1 MPKITQSTRSVSV
14 STPLGEDTLVFK
26 SMSAS
31 EGMSQLFEYEL
42 ELLSEQGNIDL
53 NDMLGQSVTVSLE
66 TNTPAARGGKDR
78 FFNGLVSRFSYAGTQ
93 DRYHLYQATLRPW
106 FWNLTRTSNCRI
118 FQEMT
123 VPDIVAE
130 VLRKNGFSDFEFS
143 LSSGRYRTWTYCV
156 QYRETDFNFICR
168 LLEQEGI
175 YFYFHHQDNQ
185 HFLAMTDSVSSH
197 NSVGAIPYFPPQN
210 NIRREGEFISEWYV
224 ASEVRPGKFVTDD
237 FNYETP
243 STELEARLDNPESHA
258 AADGEIYDYPGQ
270 YSKPNEGE
278 TYAQIRLQE
287 LQTPHIV
294 AEATS
299 NCLRVSVG
307 ELFDL
312 ENFPRDDQ
320 NREYLITSVTYQ
332 IKSDAYISGSGS
344 TGENFYSCQF
354 SCIDRTR
361 QYRAP
366 RLTPKPVVQGPQT
379 AFVVGRKGEDI
390 DTDKL
395 GRVKV
400 QFHWDRQGKMD
411 EKSSCWVRV
420 SQNWAGKNWGGVF
433 LPRIGQ
439 EVIVDFLEGDPDR
452 PIITGRVYNGENTP
466 PYALPANKTQS
477 GIKSRS
483 SKKGSDDNF
492 NELRFEDKKG
502 EEEIYFHAE
511 KDFTRMVENDDT
523 LNVGND
529 QTREIHNNR
538 TTTIKEGDD
547 QLEIEKGHR
556 NTLISEGNDTLEI
569 KMGNHD
575 IIVTQGND
583 TLSLEQGDMKVNIDV
598 GKQVVKVAENIEMSS
613 VNSSIKMDASTS
625 IELSTKKC
633 IIEALS
639 SIELKVGGSSIKIE
653 PAKVTIKSP
662 QIAISADGK
671 LDVKSPMTTVT
682 GDGILTLKGGLT
694 KIN

>member
-1 MPKITQSTRSVSV
+1 VSDPTQSTRSVSV
-14 STPLGEDTLVFK
+14 STPLGGDVLLFK

-42 ELLSEQGNIDL
+42 ELLSEQSDIDL
-53 NDMLGQSVTVSLE
+53 NDMLGQSVTVRLE
-66 TNTPAARGGKDR
+66 SVTPAAQGGKDR
-78 FFNGLVSRFSYAGTQ
+78 FFNGQVSRFSYAGTL

-106 FWNLTRTSNCRI
+106 FWNLTRTSTCRI

-197 NSVGAIPYFPPQN
+197 NSVGAIPYFPPREN
-210 NIRREGEFISEWYV
+210 ARREGEFIHEWYV
-224 ASEVRPGKFVTDD
+224 ASEVCPGKFVTDD

-243 STELEARLDNPESHA
+243 KTELEARLDSPESHQG
-258 AADGEIYDYPGQ
+258 ADGEIYDYPGE

-278 TYAQIRLQE
+278 TYAQIRLEE

-294 AEATS
+294 AEAAS
-299 NCLRVSVG
+299 NCPRISVG
-307 ELFDL
+307 ELFNL
-312 ENFPRDDQ
+312 ENFPREDQ
-320 NREYLITSVTYQ
+320 NQEYLITSASYQ
-332 IKSDAYISGSGS
+332 IKSNAYISGSGS
-344 TGENFYSCQF
+344 ADEGLYSCQF

-379 AFVVGRKGEDI
+379 AFVVGRKGEEI

-400 QFHWDRQGKMD
+400 QFHWDREGKMD

-420 SQNWAGKNWGGVF
+420 SQNWAGKLWGGVF

-466 PYALPANKTQS
+466 PYALPNNKTQS

-483 SKKGSDDNF
+483 TKQGEEDNF

-502 EEEIYFHAE
+502 EEEVYFHAE
-511 KDFTRMVENDDT
+511 KNFTRMVENDDT

-575 IIVTQGND
+575 TIVTQGND

-613 VNSSIKMDASTS
+613 VNSSIKMDGNNS
-625 IELSTKKC
+625 IEMSTKKC

-653 PAKVTIKSP
+653 PAKITIKSP

>member
-1 MPKITQSTRSVSV
+1 
-14 STPLGEDTLVFK
+14 
-26 SMSAS
+26 MSAS

-42 ELLSEQGNIDL
+42 ELLSKQSDIDL
-53 NDMLGQSVTVSLE
+53 NDMLGQSVTVLLK
-66 TNTPAARGGKDR
+66 TDIPAAQGGKDR
-78 FFNGLVSRFSYAGTQ
+78 FFNGLVSRFSYVGTQ

-143 LSSGRYRTWTYCV
+143 LSSGRYRTWRYCV

-175 YFYFHHQDNQ
+175 YFYFHHQENQ

-197 NSVGAIPYFPPQN
+197 NSVGAIPFFPPQEN
-210 NIRREGEFISEWYV
+210 VRREGEFISKWYV
-224 ASEVRPGKFVTDD
+224 ASEVCPGKFVTDD

-243 STELEARLDNPESHA
+243 STELEARLDQAESHA
-258 AADGEIYDYPGQ
+258 AADGEIYDYPGE

-278 TYAQIRLQE
+278 AYAQIRLQE

-307 ELFDL
+307 ELFNL
-312 ENFPRDDQ
+312 ENFPRKDQ
-320 NREYLITSVTYQ
+320 NQEYLITSASYQ

-344 TGENFYSCQF
+344 TGENLYSCQF

-379 AFVVGRKGEDI
+379 AFVVGRKGEEI

-400 QFHWDRQGKMD
+400 QFHWDREGKMD
-411 EKSSCWVRV
+411 EHSSCWVRV
-420 SQNWAGKNWGGVF
+420 SQNWAGKKWGGVF

-452 PIITGRVYNGENTP
+452 PIITGRVYNGENVP

-483 SKKGSDDNF
+483 TKQGSEDNF

-502 EEEIYFHAE
+502 EEEVYFHAE
-511 KDFTRMVENDDT
+511 KDFNRMVENDDT
-523 LNVGND
+523 LNVEHD
-529 QTREIHNNR
+529 QTRTIHNDR
-538 TTTIKEGDD
+538 EVTIE
-547 QLEIEKGHR
+547 
-556 NTLISEGNDTLEI
+556 EGNDTLKIEKGKRDITISEGDDILLVSQGDHTITIGSGNQDVTIATNQDVSIGQNQDVSIGQKCTMSVGSSLVIEAGTKIEI
-569 KMGNHD
+569 K
-575 IIVTQGND
+575 
-583 TLSLEQGDMKVNIDV
+583 V
-598 GKQVVKVAENIEMSS
+598 GA
-613 VNSSIKMDASTS
+613 
-625 IELSTKKC
+625 
-633 IIEALS
+633 
-639 SIELKVGGSSIKIE
+639 SSIKIE

>member
-1 MPKITQSTRSVSV
+1 MQRESCQVSDPTQSTRSVSV
-14 STPLGEDTLVFK
+14 STPLGGDVLVFK

-42 ELLSEQGNIDL
+42 ELLSEQSDIGL
-53 NDMLGQSVTVSLE
+53 NDMLGQSVTVLLV
-66 TNTPAARGGKDR
+66 TDTPAAQGGKDR
-78 FFNGLVSRFSYAGTQ
+78 FFNGQVSRFSYAGTQ

-143 LSSGRYRTWTYCV
+143 LSSGPYRTWTYCV

-175 YFYFHHQDNQ
+175 YFYFRHQENQ
-185 HFLAMTDSVSSH
+185 HSLAMTDSVSSH
-197 NSVGAIPYFPPQN
+197 NSVGAILYFPPQEN
-210 NIRREGEFISEWYV
+210 VRREGEFISEWYV

-243 STELEARLDNPESHA
+243 STELEARLEHPESHA
-258 AADGEIYDYPGQ
+258 AADGEIYDYPGE

-307 ELFDL
+307 ELFNL
-312 ENFPRDDQ
+312 ENFTREDQ
-320 NREYLITSVTYQ
+320 NQEYLITSASYQ
-332 IKSDAYISGSGS
+332 IKSDAYVSGGAA
-344 TGENFYSCQF
+344 GGPVYSCQF
-354 SCIDRTR
+354 SCMDRTR

-379 AFVVGRKGEDI
+379 AFVVGRKGEEI

-400 QFHWDRQGKMD
+400 QFHWDREGKMD

-466 PYALPANKTQS
+466 PYTLPNNKTQS

-483 SKKGSDDNF
+483 TKQGEEDNF

-502 EEEIYFHAE
+502 EEEVYFHAE
-511 KDFTRMVENDDT
+511 KDFMRMVENDDT

-529 QTREIHNNR
+529 R

-556 NTLISEGNDTLEI
+556 NTLISEGNDTL
-569 KMGNHD
+569 
-575 IIVTQGND
+575 
-583 TLSLEQGDMKVNIDV
+583 SLEQGDMKVNIDV
-598 GKQVVKVAENIEMSS
+598 GEQVVKVAKNIEMSS
-613 VNSSIKMDASTS
+613 VNSSIKMDGNTS
-625 IELSTKKC
+625 IEMSTKNC

-653 PAKVTIKSP
+653 PAKITIKSP

-671 LDVKSPMTTVT
+671 LDVKSPMTTVN

>member
-1 MPKITQSTRSVSV
+1 MSDITQSERSVSV
-14 STPLGEDTLVFK
+14 STPLGGDTLAFM

-31 EGMSQLFEYEL
+31 EEMSQLFEYEL
-42 ELLSEQGNIDL
+42 ELLSERSDIDL
-53 NDMLGQSVTVSLE
+53 NDMLGQSVTVRLE
-66 TNTPAARGGKDR
+66 TEENKDR

-93 DRYHLYQATLRPW
+93 DRYYRYRASLRPW
-106 FWNLTRTSNCRI
+106 LWSLTRTSDCRI

-123 VPDIVAE
+123 VPDIVAQ

-143 LSSGRYRTWTYCV
+143 LSSGRYRTWRYCV

-175 YFYFHHQDNQ
+175 YFYFHHQDNR

-197 NSVGAIPYFPPQN
+197 NSVGTIPYFPPQEN
-210 NIRREGEFISEWYV
+210 VRREEEFIDEWYV

-237 FNYETP
+237 YNYEKP
-243 STELEARLDNPESHA
+243 KTELEARLSNPASHQ
-258 AADGEIYDYPGQ
+258 AADGEIYDYPGE
-270 YSKPNEGE
+270 YSEPGEGE
-278 TYAQIRLQE
+278 TYAQIRLEE

-299 NCLRVSVG
+299 NCRRVGVG
-307 ELFDL
+307 ELFEL
-312 ENFPRDDQ
+312 ENFPREDQ
-320 NREYLITSVTYQ
+320 NREYLITSATYQ
-332 IKSDAYISGSGS
+332 IKSDAYVSGGGD
-344 TGENFYSCQF
+344 TGGTVYSCQF

-379 AFVVGRKGEDI
+379 AFVVGPKGEEVH
-390 DTDKL
+390 TDKL

-400 QFHWDRQGKMD
+400 QFHWDREGTLD
-411 EKSSCWVRV
+411 ENSSCWVRV
-420 SQNWAGKNWGGVF
+420 SQSWAGKQWGGVF

-452 PIITGRVYNGENTP
+452 PIITGRVYNGENLP
-466 PYALPANKTQS
+466 PYALPTNKTQS

-483 SKKGSDDNF
+483 TKQGSDDNF

-502 EEEIYFHAE
+502 EEEVSFHAE
-511 KDFTRMVENDDT
+511 KDFKRMVENDDT
-523 LNVGND
+523 LNVGHD
-529 QTREIHNNR
+529 QTRTIHNHR
-538 TTTIKEGDD
+538 TVTIEEGDD
-547 QLEIEKGHR
+547 VLKIKKGKR
-556 NTLISEGNDTLEI
+556 NTTITKGDDILLVESGDQKVEITSGSHLMKTGN
-569 KMGNHD
+569 
-575 IIVTQGND
+575 
-583 TLSLEQGDMKVNIDV
+583 S
-598 GKQVVKVAENIEMSS
+598 IEMETKKT
-613 VNSSIKMDASTS
+613 VNKSASSIDLKTKDCTIKAS
-625 IELSTKKC
+625 STVVIKASK
-633 IIEALS
+633 
-639 SIELKVGGSSIKIE
+639 SIELKVGASSIKIE

-662 QIAISADGK
+662 QIAISADGT
-671 LDVKSPMTTVT
+671 LDAKSPMTTVT